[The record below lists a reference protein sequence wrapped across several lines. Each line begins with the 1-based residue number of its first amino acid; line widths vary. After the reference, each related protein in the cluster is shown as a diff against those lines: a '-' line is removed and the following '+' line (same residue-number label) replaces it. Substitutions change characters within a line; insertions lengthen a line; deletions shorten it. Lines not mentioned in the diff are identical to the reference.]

1 MILWETAHSWHW
13 APDERWIVA
22 DRRWNGI
29 GKLQSSHS
37 FILVYCFCRRSI
49 DAGNTIQSTLIYLS
63 SIDWIRHSF
72 YTCWAMQ
79 FAFWIEFNERLT
91 NKTHIYESDSCSPH
105 RNSNTSPQRHAS
117 PRFHVLF
124 FFRLTRWSWTE
135 TETRVNRTRILF
147 STRESSERSGGEWK
161 AKLCSAVSLHAHLNL
176 ISNDSLAYDYYYL

>member
-1 MILWETAHSWHW
+1 MILWETAHSWHWHW

-124 FFRLTRWSWTE
+124 FFSFNSLIM
-135 TETRVNRTRILF
+135 NRNRNASESHKNTVLDAWIKWAKWRGMKSEIVF
-147 STRESSERSGGEWK
+147 SRFPS
-161 AKLCSAVSLHAHLNL
+161 CSFKS
-176 ISNDSLAYDYYYL
+176 D